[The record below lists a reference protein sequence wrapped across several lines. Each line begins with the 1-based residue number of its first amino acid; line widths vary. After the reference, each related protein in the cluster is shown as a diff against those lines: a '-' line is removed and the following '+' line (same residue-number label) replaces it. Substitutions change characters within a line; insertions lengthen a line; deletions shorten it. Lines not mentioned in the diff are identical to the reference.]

1 MTARLCSTAAA
12 FAYPSLTGRLLARR
26 TVISTASTSTDWQ
39 SSPSKRVKPVEGLP
53 LSSPPRSQQRRVA
66 GSTVVREHVALATA
80 ALPDWPGLQVW
91 RDSEVD
97 SRRVW
102 GDKGAVPVVITCW
115 SFC

>member
-12 FAYPSLTGRLLARR
+12 LAYHSLTGKLLPRR
-26 TVISTASTSTDWQ
+26 SVRSAVSTRIDWQ
-39 SSPSKRVKPVEGLP
+39 SSLRIKSLPSLP
-53 LSSPPRSQQRRVA
+53 LSSPLRSQQRRIA
-66 GSTVVREHVALATA
+66 GSTIVRELATA

-102 GDKGAVPVVITCW
+102 GEKGAVPVVSTCW
-115 SFC
+115 GF